1 MQGGRAGGTPLDRV
15 ITPLDRS
22 RPPTS
27 GGARGSSVTS
37 ASGQTASRGSR
48 SAHGPAESG
57 PAPRPGS
64 SAHRPGTQTHRPSSE
79 QRAGARTWRDV
90 YDYGAPTE
98 AAIAPVSVPV
108 YQPGRKI
115 ATLARV
121 DAADDG
127 NVRTMMRE
135 FLNRPPDRWA

>member
-1 MQGGRAGGTPLDRV
+1 MAPNGPCQVHSGLASLRPL
-15 ITPLDRS
+15 
-22 RPPTS
+22 
-27 GGARGSSVTS
+27 G
-37 ASGQTASRGSR
+37 
-48 SAHGPAESG
+48 
-57 PAPRPGS
+57 
-64 SAHRPGTQTHRPSSE
+64 E
-79 QRAGARTWRDV
+79 QIVGARTWRDV